1 MAIDYCLAVYSP
13 LRGESFNWL
22 KMVLGTS
29 NDWPLIWFWVPP
41 LVTVLLRWHMDY
53 FLQLFS
59 YHLLNLRKVSRI
71 ATMYLGHVLIAA
83 VLTKTKPWKQSKCP
97 SMEEWIKKMGWIYTM
112 MYYPTIKNKITLSGK
127 LGELEICMLSKQ
139 HEPDSERQVCL
150 LSAVWNL
157 QKKKNESSS
166 VFGKR
171 KMRRRGRKGGQ
182 MWGIKANQSIL
193 SPYTKMSMK
202 PTICRNN
209 IH

>member
-1 MAIDYCLAVYSP
+1 MAIDYCLAVCSP

-59 YHLLNLRKVSRI
+59 YHLLNLHKVSRI

-83 VLTKTKPWKQSKCP
+83 VVTKTKPWKQSKCP
-97 SMEEWIKKMGWIYTM
+97 SMQEWIKKMGWIYTTK
-112 MYYPTIKNKITLSGK
+112 YYPTIKNKITLSGK
-127 LGELEICMLSKQ
+127 LGELEIGMLSKQ
-139 HEPDSERQVCL
+139 HEPASERQVCL

-157 QKKKNESSS
+157 QKRRMKVAVCLGREQCGREGEKKDKCE
-166 VFGKR
+166 G
-171 KMRRRGRKGGQ
+171 
-182 MWGIKANQSIL
+182 
-193 SPYTKMSMK
+193 
-202 PTICRNN
+202 
-209 IH
+209 